1 MPLIP
6 YFGSYAFATV
16 TILCAANE
24 FTILKIDCFDF
35 REPPE
40 EDKGAESSRQS
51 AKPSFERFFIF

>member
-1 MPLIP
+1 MRLPPLQ
-6 YFGSYAFATV
+6 Y
-16 TILCAANE
+16 CARQMN